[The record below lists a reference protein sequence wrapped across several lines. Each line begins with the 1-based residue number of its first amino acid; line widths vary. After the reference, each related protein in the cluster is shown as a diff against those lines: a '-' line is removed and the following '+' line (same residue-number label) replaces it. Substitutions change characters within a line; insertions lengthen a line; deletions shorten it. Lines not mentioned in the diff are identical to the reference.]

1 MEDSL
6 SYHKKNNVF
15 FPFPL
20 VIILSVAGNRIR
32 DFMLTAHSMGFT
44 NGDYVFMDVELF
56 KFEGKKQFD
65 NEKLCFQQ
73 PK

>member
-1 MEDSL
+1 MADSDNYISMENSL
-6 SYHKKNNVF
+6 SYQKDNVF
-15 FPFPL
+15 FLFPV

-56 KFEGKKQFD
+56 KFEGK
-65 NEKLCFQQ
+65 
-73 PK
+73 